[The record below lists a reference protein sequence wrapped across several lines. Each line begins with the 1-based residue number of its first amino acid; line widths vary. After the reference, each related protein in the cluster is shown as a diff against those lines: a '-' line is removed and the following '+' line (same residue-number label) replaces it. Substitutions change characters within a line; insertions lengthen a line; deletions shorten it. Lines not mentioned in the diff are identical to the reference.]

1 MNPKILVPLDG
12 SELAECVLPYVNWF
26 NTLSD
31 VKEITLIRV
40 VEPLHLLGGIESR
53 FSPEEREHIE
63 QDGINLARDY
73 LKQVAGQLKDTGVK
87 ITPVVLKGNPA
98 EVITNYADEHNL
110 DLIIMATHG
119 HSDVS
124 RWLRGSVADRVLNHA
139 RVPVLLVRP
148 DFDKAEKD

>member
-1 MNPKILVPLDG
+1 MNPRILVPLDG

-31 VKEITLIRV
+31 VKEIAFLRV

-63 QDGINLARDY
+63 QDSINLATDY
-73 LKQVAGQLKDTGVK
+73 LKELAGQFSQTGVK
-87 ITPVVLKGNPA
+87 VTSAVIQGQPA
-98 EVITNYADEHNL
+98 EAINKYADDHHF

-119 HSDVS
+119 HSGVS
-124 RWLRGSVADRVLNHA
+124 RWLRGSVADRVLDHA

-148 DFDKAEKD
+148 DFGKAGKK